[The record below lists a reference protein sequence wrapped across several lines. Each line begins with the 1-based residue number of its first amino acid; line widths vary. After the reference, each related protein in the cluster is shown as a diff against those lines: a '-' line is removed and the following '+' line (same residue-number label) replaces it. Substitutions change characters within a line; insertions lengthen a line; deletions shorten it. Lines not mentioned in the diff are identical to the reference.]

1 MGGVQVGGGIQWGDE
16 SKGANVRGSEG
27 EQKGKHWGGGGGG
40 GGGGRGKRRAESLTD
55 FFFNLSLGFEMD

>member
-1 MGGVQVGGGIQWGDE
+1 MRARGRTLGGVKG
-16 SKGANVRGSEG
+16 SKRGNIG
-27 EQKGKHWGGGGGG
+27 GGGGGG